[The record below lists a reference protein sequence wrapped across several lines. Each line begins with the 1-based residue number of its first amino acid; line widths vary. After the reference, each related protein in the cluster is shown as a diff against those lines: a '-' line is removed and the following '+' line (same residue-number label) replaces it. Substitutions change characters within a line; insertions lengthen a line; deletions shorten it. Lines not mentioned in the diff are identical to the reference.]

1 MKAINNNLRC
11 AITLLLT
18 VAGSECVAQSN
29 DFMVAIG
36 AEHSSGDYGGDRTIE
51 DFYVP
56 VTFAYLGESLS
67 VGLTVP
73 YLSIRAPSGTT
84 TTGNDGEIIVG
95 EGEYRSEKGLGDII
109 ARLTFLDVYRNDS
122 LDIAVDVGAKVKFG
136 TADEEKGLGSGET
149 DYSLQ
154 SNIYKYFDGY
164 YLMGTLGYKMR
175 GEPDGLNV
183 DDVWFGSVGAVFRYS
198 IKTNV
203 GVAFDYRQ
211 SSFENTDDIRELS
224 LFVSHRAKQSWGV
237 SAYTFVGMSDSS
249 PDLGAGASYKY
260 YF

>member
-1 MKAINNNLRC
+1 MKTKNNSLRYAI
-11 AITLLLT
+11 ALLST
-18 VAGSECVAQSN
+18 FAGSECVAQSN
-29 DFMVAIG
+29 DFIVAIG

-51 DFYVP
+51 DLYVP
-56 VTFAYLGESLS
+56 VTFGYLGESLS

-73 YLSIRAPSGTT
+73 YISIRAPSGTT

-95 EGEYRSEKGLGDII
+95 EGEYRTEKGLGDII
-109 ARLTFLDVYRNDS
+109 ARFTFLDVYRNDR
-122 LDIAVDVGAKVKFG
+122 LDVAVDIGAKVKFG
-136 TADEEKGLGSGET
+136 SADETKGLGSGET

-175 GEPDGLNV
+175 GEPEGLNV

-198 IKTNV
+198 IKTKV
-203 GVAFDYRQ
+203 GIAFDYRQ
-211 SSFENTDDIRELS
+211 SSFESTDDIREVS
-224 LFVSHRAKQSWGV
+224 LFVSHRAKESWGL